1 MTGAK
6 ARQASGAR
14 QPRRKQTQN
23 KTLLR
28 RLPWFAWVLTALVI
42 VGAIIFGR
50 VWPVGPPRPDNSGKL
65 KAAIVDQL
73 HNLQPNE
80 AFITEVTGELEGYG
94 FEVDLY
100 QGDEITVDFYR
111 RLAGYGYRL
120 ILFRVHSGL
129 VIEDG
134 QVLPRTLLFT
144 NEEYSAAKYSY
155 EQLDDRLGKG
165 SAGEG
170 FPMMFGIT
178 AKFVNSRSMPGTF
191 DDTVIIMMGCSAIF
205 YTDMAEAFVA
215 NGASV
220 YLGWHGSVNLHYVDE
235 ATPYLMQ
242 QLCSQN
248 ATIEEA
254 VNGTMEVIGPDPRYL
269 AELRY
274 YPKGRAIR
282 RSSSCCGSRLMGRL
296 QTTEG
301 RSGRGDLAQGHGS

>member
-1 MTGAK
+1 MSTVRAKK
-6 ARQASGAR
+6 ARPERQAGG
-14 QPRRKQTQN
+14 RRVRERPFD
-23 KTLLR
+23 R
-28 RLPWFAWVLTALVI
+28 RPPWFAWVSVALAVA
-42 VGAIIFGR
+42 AIIILAR
-50 VWPVGPPRPDNSGKL
+50 VWPVGPSGPKNSGKL
-65 KAAIVDQL
+65 TAAIVDQL

-80 AFITEVTGELEGYG
+80 AFITEVTGELESYG

-111 RLAGYGYRL
+111 RLAEYGYRL

-215 NGASV
+215 SGASV

-254 VNGTMEVIGPDPRYL
+254 VGSTMEVIGPDPRYL

-274 YPKGRAIR
+274 YPQERGNET
-282 RSSSCCGSRLMGRL
+282 LEQLL
-296 QTTEG
+296 QIESDG
-301 RSGRGDLAQGHGS
+301 EAADN